1 MVEVLLTLF
10 GIVIAYMIIG
20 FKIVPQSQVY
30 LVEKLGKYNRTL
42 FPGPHLIVPFI
53 ENVKFQVSVL
63 ERQLPSRNI
72 STITKDNVN
81 IGVELAVLYRIS
93 EASKTFYRIQNVDQA
108 IVTTVTGVVRS
119 VIGKTDFDGVQTNRG
134 EISETIQKE
143 LTDVMSEWGI
153 VLSRVE
159 IIDIDVDENT
169 KEAMQLQLNAE
180 RTRRA
185 LVTEAEGKKQAAVL
199 QADAELYTAEREAD
213 AKRVLSDANA
223 YSLKIISQAINDGGR
238 ESVDFEMR
246 KVYADAIKHLGNQA
260 SSKIVLLPNE
270 IVENFS
276 NSLKKIMK

>member
-1 MVEVLLTLF
+1 M
-10 GIVIAYMIIG
+10 
-20 FKIVPQSQVY
+20 
-30 LVEKLGKYNRTL
+30 
-42 FPGPHLIVPFI
+42 
-53 ENVKFQVSVL
+53 
-63 ERQLPSRNI
+63 
-72 STITKDNVN
+72 
-81 IGVELAVLYRIS
+81 
-93 EASKTFYRIQNVDQA
+93 
-108 IVTTVTGVVRS
+108 
-119 VIGKTDFDGVQTNRG
+119 
-134 EISETIQKE
+134 
-143 LTDVMSEWGI
+143 MSEWGI